1 MLVAEFDLDVSIFSY
16 FSYFSLS
23 LSLSLSLSNAGENSN
38 YFIEDSPK
46 IDGGRISINIKFSA
60 LVQSALCSL
69 TGQPNQDCKLF
80 IEVTLKACPIF
91 SWTM

>member
-16 FSYFSLS
+16 FSYF
-23 LSLSLSLSNAGENSN
+23 SLSLSNAGENSN

-46 IDGGRISINIKFSA
+46 IDGGRISISIKFSA

-80 IEVTLKACPIF
+80 IEVT
-91 SWTM
+91 TMQINCYPESLSHF